1 MIAGYP
7 IFLFLPGLC
16 FLGSGIWLRR
26 RAASM
31 EDSSDLGHR
40 MAEANR
46 TSSTVSIIFGV
57 TMAVIAIPLA
67 VTWHQVLH

>member
-7 IFLFLPGLC
+7 IFLFLPGLF
-16 FLGSGIWLRR
+16 FLAGGLGLRR
-26 RAASM
+26 RATSM
-31 EDSSDLGHR
+31 ADGSDLGRR

-57 TMAVIAIPLA
+57 TMVIIAVPLA